1 MLGPC
6 RGGNPVNAVSGP
18 SPARGCPYGLSGIL
32 GAALHRYILCIPG
45 ARRLPPDGSAAFT
58 VILCGF
64 KTRLLHRCIV
74 FPERGPKPVLLPE
87 SAAPSVAFTERRSSG
102 FFCPLS
108 IFSYQYT
115 GGYGQMQ
122 GVFPDIKNSIVIQL
136 NPQMVGYYFLI
147 HGNQP
152 KRAVLGP
159 GVFQVDESRFPLMQ
173 KITACV
179 PAGGNAGCAAIF

>member
-1 MLGPC
+1 M
-6 RGGNPVNAVSGP
+6 RGDVRTGFRGFWGRPYAGISCVS
-18 SPARGCPYGLSGIL
+18 
-32 GAALHRYILCIPG
+32 PG

-122 GVFPDIKNSIVIQL
+122 GVFPDIKNSSSFDAKNNSLCTGRRECWVRG
-136 NPQMVGYYFLI
+136 NFLKTGSGCSGTGI
-147 HGNQP
+147 GCTRGMSRREN
-152 KRAVLGP
+152 RALRQNS
-159 GVFQVDESRFPLMQ
+159 FKNRR
-173 KITACV
+173 
-179 PAGGNAGCAAIF
+179 

>member
-1 MLGPC
+1 M
-6 RGGNPVNAVSGP
+6 NAVSGP

-122 GVFPDIKNSIVIQL
+122 GVFPDIKNSSSFDAKNNSLCTGRRECWVRG
-136 NPQMVGYYFLI
+136 NFLKTGSECSGTGI
-147 HGNQP
+147 GCTRGMSRREN
-152 KRAVLGP
+152 RALRQNS
-159 GVFQVDESRFPLMQ
+159 FKNRR
-173 KITACV
+173 
-179 PAGGNAGCAAIF
+179 